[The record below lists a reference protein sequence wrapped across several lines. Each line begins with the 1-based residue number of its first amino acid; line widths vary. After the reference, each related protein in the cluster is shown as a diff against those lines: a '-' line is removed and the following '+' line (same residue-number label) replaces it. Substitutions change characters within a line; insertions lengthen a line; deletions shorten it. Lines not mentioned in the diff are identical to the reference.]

1 MTLPAC
7 ETCGAARTAESSAS
21 GLCAACLFA
30 VALTEPSPSAITDS
44 EAFDML
50 PAGTA
55 LGQFVIRGLLGRGGM
70 GAVYEAHDTRLD
82 RAVALKVLPA
92 EFLHDRTF
100 GRRFETEARVIARL
114 EHPNIVPIYASGIDS
129 GVPWMSMRLLTG
141 NSLSALLDRG
151 PLAPIE
157 AVRLLRDVAAAL
169 DYAHGL
175 GVVHRDIKPANILL
189 DRTGTACVA
198 DFGLAQMSGSTSG
211 LTQTGMITGT
221 PHYMAPEQALGRAF
235 DHRCD
240 IYSLGIVAYEML
252 VGTPPFSGPSPVAVL
267 LQHAHEPLP
276 PPPGPPS
283 SSVWMDAIRKAAAKD
298 PAGRWSSAGAFVEAL
313 ARSIDSGA
321 THAGANAATP
331 ARSVQ
336 RSRRVWAGIAA
347 GALVAMAA
355 LAWAFLHQARTP
367 PPTNPLGQA
376 AESRAAAVPAPP
388 NSAPVA
394 KESAVAPNPK
404 KTESNQPNRASPGR
418 PAGRQAAAGSAV
430 APSSPQSSA
439 GTQREAP
446 EDVPAPTPAA
456 PIGSAV
462 AVEQLTQTPGVPT
475 PQPQIADVFTE
486 PELIREVK
494 PPYPQA
500 ALVADVQGDVILE
513 GLVGVDGKVRDI
525 TIVRS
530 AHRTLDAAARKAWS
544 EFQYKPARRNG
555 TPEPYPLRK
564 TFRFK
569 PE

>member
-7 ETCGAARTAESSAS
+7 ETCGAARTAESSAG
-21 GLCAACLFA
+21 GLCAACLLA
-30 VALTEPSPSAITDS
+30 VALTEPSTSAVTDGD
-44 EAFDML
+44 ALDML
-50 PAGTA
+50 PAGTT
-55 LGQFVIRGLLGRGGM
+55 LGQFVIRRLLGRGGM

-141 NSLSALLDRG
+141 DSLSALLDRG
-151 PLAPIE
+151 PLAPVE
-157 AVRLLRDVAAAL
+157 AVRLLRNVAAAL

-175 GVVHRDIKPANILL
+175 GVVHRDVKPANILL
-189 DRTGTACVA
+189 DRSGTACVA

-221 PHYMAPEQALGRAF
+221 PHYMSPEQALGRAF

-252 VGTPPFSGPSPVAVL
+252 VGTRPFTGPSPVAVL

-298 PAGRWSSAGAFVEAL
+298 PADRWPSAGAFVEAL

-331 ARSVQ
+331 ARSLQ

-347 GALVAMAA
+347 GALVTIAG

-367 PPTNPLGQA
+367 PPTNPVGQA
-376 AESRAAAVPAPP
+376 TESRAAADPAPP
-388 NSAPVA
+388 NSAPAVNN
-394 KESAVAPNPK
+394 SAADQK
-404 KTESNQPNRASPGR
+404 KTGGGLSNRVSPGQ
-418 PAGRQAAAGSAV
+418 PAGRQAAAGSGI

-439 GTQREAP
+439 GTRTEAP
-446 EDVPAPTPAA
+446 EDVPAPTPTAH
-456 PIGSAV
+456 IGSAV
-462 AVEQLTQTPGVPT
+462 VVEQLTQPPGVPA
-475 PQPQIADVFTE
+475 PQPQIADVVTE
-486 PELIREVK
+486 PEIIRKVN
-494 PPYPQA
+494 PTYPQA
-500 ALVADVQGDVILE
+500 AVAADLQGNVILE
-513 GLVGVDGKVRDI
+513 GLIGVDGKVRDI
-525 TIVRS
+525 TVVRS
-530 AHRTLDAAARKAWS
+530 AHGLLDAAARKAWG

-555 TPEPYPLRK
+555 TAETRRVRQ
-564 TFRFK
+564 TFVFNFK

>member
-1 MTLPAC
+1 
-7 ETCGAARTAESSAS
+7 
-21 GLCAACLFA
+21 
-30 VALTEPSPSAITDS
+30 
-44 EAFDML
+44 
-50 PAGTA
+50 
-55 LGQFVIRGLLGRGGM
+55 M

-298 PAGRWSSAGAFVEAL
+298 SGRSLVLGRRV
-313 ARSIDSGA
+313 RGGSGA
-321 THAGANAATP
+321 EYRFRCHPCRRERGD
-331 ARSVQ
+331 ARPL
-336 RSRRVWAGIAA
+336 G
-347 GALVAMAA
+347 AA
-355 LAWAFLHQARTP
+355 LEARMGRHRGWRARGDGRTG
-367 PPTNPLGQA
+367 LGVSPSGA
-376 AESRAAAVPAPP
+376 HTASHESTRPGCGI
-388 NSAPVA
+388 
-394 KESAVAPNPK
+394 ESGCRTST
-404 KTESNQPNRASPGR
+404 TEQCASGKRIGR
-418 PAGRQAAAGSAV
+418 
-430 APSSPQSSA
+430 SP
-439 GTQREAP
+439 
-446 EDVPAPTPAA
+446 
-456 PIGSAV
+456 
-462 AVEQLTQTPGVPT
+462 
-475 PQPQIADVFTE
+475 E
-486 PELIREVK
+486 PEE
-494 PPYPQA
+494 
-500 ALVADVQGDVILE
+500 
-513 GLVGVDGKVRDI
+513 DGK
-525 TIVRS
+525 
-530 AHRTLDAAARKAWS
+530 
-544 EFQYKPARRNG
+544 
-555 TPEPYPLRK
+555 
-564 TFRFK
+564 
-569 PE
+569 